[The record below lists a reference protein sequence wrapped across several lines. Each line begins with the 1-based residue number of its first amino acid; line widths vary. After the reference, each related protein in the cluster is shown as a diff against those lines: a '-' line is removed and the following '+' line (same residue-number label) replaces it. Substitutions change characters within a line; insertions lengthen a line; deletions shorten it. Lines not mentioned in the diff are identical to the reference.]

1 MAATTG
7 HTHDHRAAGER
18 ALVVVL
24 ALTGVFMVVEVVA
37 GLVTDSLALLAD
49 AGHML
54 SDVLSV
60 GLALVAIRLARRPA
74 TPQRSFGWQ
83 RAEILAAFVNG
94 IALVV
99 IAAWVSFEAIRRLG
113 SEPEILAGWMLVV
126 AAVGL
131 GVNVTAALVLARSGR
146 RTLNVE
152 AAFRHVIADLL
163 GSIGVAAAAA
173 VILLTGWVAADAV
186 ISLVISALILWSAW
200 GILRDSGG
208 VLLEAAPSGIDVR
221 AVGRTLVDVPGV
233 VSVHDLHVWTITSG
247 FVALSAHVL
256 VAQGDDC
263 HARRREL
270 EAVLAEAWGI
280 EHTTLQVDHAVPELL
295 PIQPVSRPAKH

>member
-1 MAATTG
+1 MASTGG
-7 HTHDHRAAGER
+7 HTHDHRTAGER
-18 ALVVVL
+18 ALMVVF
-24 ALTGVFMVVEVVA
+24 ALTGGFTIVEIVA
-37 GLVTDSLALLAD
+37 GLATDSLALLAD

-60 GLALVAIRLARRPA
+60 GLALGAIRLARRPA

-94 IALVV
+94 LALVA
-99 IAAWVSFEAIRRLG
+99 IAVWITIEAIRRLG
-113 SEPEILAGWMLVV
+113 RDPEILAGWMLAV
-126 AAVGL
+126 AVVGL
-131 GVNVTAALVLARSGR
+131 AINVTAALVLARSGR

-163 GSIGVAAAAA
+163 GSIGVAAAAV
-173 VILLTGWVAADAV
+173 VILVTGWVAADAV
-186 ISLVISALILWSAW
+186 ISVVIAVLILGSAW
-200 GILRDSGG
+200 GVLRESGR

-221 AVGRTLVDVPGV
+221 AVERTLLDVRGV
-233 VSVHDLHVWTITSG
+233 VSVHDLHVWTITSN

-263 HARRREL
+263 HARRRQL
-270 EAVLAEAWGI
+270 EGVLAKVWEI
-280 EHTTLQVDHAVPELL
+280 EHTTLQVDHASPELL
-295 PIQPVSRPAKH
+295 PIRPAPRRSAR

>member
-1 MAATTG
+1 MAAHTG

-24 ALTGVFMVVEVVA
+24 ALTGGFMVVEVVA
-37 GLVTDSLALLAD
+37 GLATDSLALLAD

-94 IALVV
+94 VALVA

-113 SEPEILAGWMLVV
+113 SAPEILAGWMLVV
-126 AAVGL
+126 AGVGL
-131 GVNVTAALVLARSGR
+131 GVNVAAALVLARSGR

-152 AAFRHVIADLL
+152 AAFRHVVADLL
-163 GSIGVAAAAA
+163 GSIGVAAAAL

-186 ISLVISALILWSAW
+186 ISLVISVLILWSAW
-200 GILRDSGG
+200 HVLRDSGG

-221 AVGRTLVDVPGV
+221 TIQRTLLDVPGV

-270 EAVLAEAWGI
+270 EAVLASAWGI
-280 EHTTLQVDHAVPELL
+280 EHTTLQVDHAEPELL
-295 PIQPVSRPAKH
+295 AIQRVSRPAKR